1 MEFKG
6 IQGDSRG
13 SKEIQKGIHGARYKG
28 MQEDLRG
35 SKERSKGESEGIQ
48 EGIHEGIQRDPKGI
62 QGSKSPNLIETEVD
76 LSTSGPMKGAL

>member
-13 SKEIQKGIHGARYKG
+13 FKRIQGDPWRYKG

-62 QGSKSPNLIETEVD
+62 QGSKCPNLIETEVD